1 VDGVAG
7 GNATVGTI
15 NSSGLYTAPTSAGTH
30 VVTATNAEK
39 SALTVSEVVA
49 VTDLAGV
56 FTYHNDLA
64 RTGQN
69 LQEYALTPA
78 AVSSGNFGKRWTC
91 PLDGLVSAQPL
102 YVADLAIAGGV
113 HNVLFVVTM
122 HDSIYAF
129 DADNTNCLIYWQKS
143 FINPGAGITT
153 ISSADASCSDVL
165 LEYGITGTP
174 VIDPVAQTIYLVT
187 AATENGSYVQRLHA
201 LSLATGAEQANSPV
215 VIQASVSGSGD
226 GGGTVTFNA
235 LYQNQRAGLVLT
247 GGGVL
252 IGWGSHCDDPSWPWH
267 GWIMRY
273 GATSLSQTAVF
284 SSTPN
289 GTKGGIWMSGG
300 APALDSSANMFFSTG
315 NGTFDNTASSLP
327 PLAPNNDFGESF
339 VNLNPSTLAVQDFYT
354 PSQYAAWS
362 SADLDI
368 AAGGVVVLPDGTGPS
383 GHPDLLIGTDKQ
395 GHFWSIDR
403 NNMSGYVPGLD
414 NTVQFLTL
422 PNAAKYSVH
431 ASPAYWNGTAYVALD
446 NGPLMALEL
455 SNGLFPATGQQ
466 VAIAASQSGESY
478 GYPPPTPMVSASP
491 SGGGIVWVLDNSA
504 NGTDDGSTALGPA
517 ILRAY
522 DATNLATTLYSST
535 NRSAD
540 TAGNASKFIM
550 PVVANGHVYVVGN
563 GSLTVYG
570 LAP

>member
-1 VDGVAG
+1 
-7 GNATVGTI
+7 
-15 NSSGLYTAPTSAGTH
+15 
-30 VVTATNAEK
+30 
-39 SALTVSEVVA
+39 
-49 VTDLAGV
+49 
-56 FTYHNDLA
+56 
-64 RTGQN
+64 
-69 LQEYALTPA
+69 LTPA

-129 DADNTNCLIYWQKS
+129 DADNANCLIYWQKS
-143 FINPGAGITT
+143 FINPSAGITT

-174 VIDPVAQTIYLVT
+174 VIDPVAQTIYLVP
-187 AATENGSYVQRLHA
+187 ATNENGSYVQRLHA
-201 LSLATGAEQANSPV
+201 LSLATGAERANSPV
-215 VIQASVSGSGD
+215 EIQASVSGSGD
-226 GGGTVTFNA
+226 GSGTVTFNA
-235 LYQNQRAGLVLT
+235 LYQNQRPGLALT

-252 IGWGSHCDDPSWPWH
+252 IGWGSHCDDTAWPWH

-273 GATSLSQTAVF
+273 GATSLSRSAVF

-289 GTKGGIWMSGG
+289 GAEGGIWMSGG
-300 APALDSSANMFFSTG
+300 APAVDSSGNMFFSTG
-315 NGTFDNTASSLP
+315 NGTFDDTASRVP

-339 VNLNPSTLAVQDFYT
+339 LNLSPSTLAVQDFYT
-354 PSQYAAWS
+354 PSQNAAWS
-362 SADLDI
+362 SDDLDI
-368 AAGGVVVLPDGTGPS
+368 SAGGVVVLPDGTGPS

-403 NNMSGYVPGLD
+403 NSMSGYVPGVD
-414 NTVQFLTL
+414 NTVQFLRL
-422 PNAAKYSVH
+422 PNASEYSVH
-431 ASPAYWNGTAYVALD
+431 ASPAYWNGTAYVAID

-466 VAIAASQSGESY
+466 VAIAASQSGEYY
-478 GYPPPTPMVSASP
+478 GYPPPTPMISASP
-491 SGGGIVWVLDNSA
+491 SGGGIIWVLDNSA
-504 NGTDDGSTALGPA
+504 NGTDNGSTALGPA

-522 DATNLATTLYSST
+522 DATNLATTLYSSA

-540 TAGNASKFIM
+540 TAGNAAKFIM